1 MQMAWISARQP
12 LIDDG
17 DGEMLSRRR
26 AASPAPEAPV
36 MTMTSSL
43 NAKTLIAA
51 AAVAALLLPIGS
63 AGESPAA
70 NKAAAAGSDFVH
82 LGTADSP
89 LGPTTILATEIKAG
103 GPQDVV
109 IQVALECSL
118 LTDVYSTT
126 LDDHPEGYTAIGR
139 AEAHVDIQ
147 VLLDGAP
154 VTLNGEDDGSVT
166 FCDRVHQQEIRDI
179 DEDTGNFTIR
189 QFQQTMSAN
198 AFNWVALDLG
208 SGLHTIE
215 VVATIVAANTEG
227 SFAQG
232 AIEKRTLIVE
242 PVDFAHGAT
251 LDSDPNE
258 GTATSQASADQSAA
272 SADELPADESLLSE
286 FFGFLS

>member
-1 MQMAWISARQP
+1 MN
-12 LIDDG
+12 ID
-17 DGEMLSRRR
+17 S
-26 AASPAPEAPV
+26 
-36 MTMTSSL
+36 
-43 NAKTLIAA
+43 KTLIAA
-51 AAVAALLLPIGS
+51 VAVAALLLPIGQ
-63 AGESPAA
+63 AGQAPAA

-82 LGTADSP
+82 LGTADAP

-103 GPQDVV
+103 GPQDIV

-126 LDDHPEGYTAIGR
+126 IDDHPEGYTAVGR

-154 VTLNGEDDGSVT
+154 VTLNGADDGSVT

-215 VVATIVAANTEG
+215 VVATITAANTEG

-232 AIEKRTLIVE
+232 AVGDRTLIVE
-242 PVDFAHGAT
+242 PVHFANGAEVT
-251 LDSDPNE
+251 TFAPP
-258 GTATSQASADQSAA
+258 TTT
-272 SADELPADESLLSE
+272 SLL
-286 FFGFLS
+286 

>member
-1 MQMAWISARQP
+1 MTNSISP
-12 LIDDG
+12 KTFV
-17 DGEMLSRRR
+17 
-26 AASPAPEAPV
+26 AAV
-36 MTMTSSL
+36 
-43 NAKTLIAA
+43 
-51 AAVAALLLPIGS
+51 AVAALLLPLGT
-63 AGESPAA
+63 ANESPAA

-82 LGTADSP
+82 LGTAVAP
-89 LGPTTILATEIKAG
+89 LGPITILATEIKAG

-118 LTDVYSTT
+118 ITDVYSTT
-126 LDDHPEGYTAIGR
+126 IDDHPEGYTAIGR

-154 VTLNGEDDGSVT
+154 VTIGGEDDGSVT

-189 QFQQTMSAN
+189 QLQETMTAN

-208 SGLHTIE
+208 SGLHTVE
-215 VVATIVAANTEG
+215 VVATITAANTEG

-251 LDSDPNE
+251 IDSDPSA
-258 GTATSQASADQSAA
+258 TDAAATSSASADSEAA
-272 SADELPADESLLSE
+272 EAPAEGDLISSLL
-286 FFGFLS
+286 GLLG

>member
-1 MQMAWISARQP
+1 
-12 LIDDG
+12 
-17 DGEMLSRRR
+17 
-26 AASPAPEAPV
+26 
-36 MTMTSSL
+36 MTSSI
-43 NAKTLIAA
+43 NPKTLIAA
-51 AAVAALLLPIGS
+51 VAVAALLLPIGS
-63 AGESPAA
+63 ANESPAA

-82 LGTADSP
+82 LGTANSP

-126 LDDHPEGYTAIGR
+126 MDDHPEGYTAIGH

-154 VTLNGEDDGSVT
+154 VTIGGEDDGSVT

-208 SGLHTIE
+208 SGLHTVE
-215 VVATIVAANTEG
+215 VVATITAANTEG

-251 LDSDPNE
+251 VDSDPNE
-258 GTATSQASADQSAA
+258 GATTSQASAAA
-272 SADELPADESLLSE
+272 PVTADEPAPADDDSLATL
-286 FFGFLS
+286 FGLLG

>member
-1 MQMAWISARQP
+1 MPRCF
-12 LIDDG
+12 
-17 DGEMLSRRR
+17 
-26 AASPAPEAPV
+26 ASPAHGRFASPSE
-36 MTMTSSL
+36 TMTTTL
-43 NAKTLIAA
+43 NSKTLIAA
-51 AAVAALLLPIGS
+51 VAVAALLLPIGS
-63 AGESPAA
+63 AGEAPAA

-82 LGTADSP
+82 LGTASDP
-89 LGPTTILATEIKAG
+89 FGPTTILATQIKAG
-103 GPQDVV
+103 GPQDIV

-118 LTDVYSTT
+118 VTDVYSSTI
-126 LDDHPEGYTAIGR
+126 DDHPEGYTALGR
-139 AEAHVDIQ
+139 AAAHVDIQ

-154 VTLNGEDDGSVT
+154 VTIGGEDDGSVT

-189 QFQQTMSAN
+189 QLQETMTAN

-215 VVATIVAANTEG
+215 VVATITAANTEG

-251 LDSDPNE
+251 LGGDPSA
-258 GTATSQASADQSAA
+258 GGQSQATAGTA
-272 SADELPADESLLSE
+272 SADEAPASDEGAPTLL
-286 FFGFLS
+286 GLLG